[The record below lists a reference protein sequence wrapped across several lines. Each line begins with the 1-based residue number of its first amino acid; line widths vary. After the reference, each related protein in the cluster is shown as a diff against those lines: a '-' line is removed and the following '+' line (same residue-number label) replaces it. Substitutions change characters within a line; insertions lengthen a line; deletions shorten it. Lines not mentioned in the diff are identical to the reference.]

1 MLNPLTIGPVTIE
14 MPVFAAPLSGV
25 TDLPFRRA
33 LKRAGA
39 PVVVSEMVASAE
51 LARGAKDAVR
61 RSVVDA
67 EGGPFIIQLAGRDP
81 YWMGEGARLAEGLGA
96 DIIDI
101 NMGCPARSVVGQ
113 ACGSALMTDLDLAL
127 SIIEATIAATR
138 RPVTLKMRLGWDD
151 KSRNAPELARRAE
164 AAGIALITVHGRTRC
179 QFYDGKADWS
189 AVSLVKQAVNLPVI
203 VNGDIVD
210 EASARAALAQSGAD
224 GVMVGRGLYGRPW
237 FPSSLGKALLTKA
250 PVTPP
255 SALGVLESLLQLY
268 RDNLDFHGRRHGIKI
283 ARKHLAWTIDATD
296 LAMDDLEKRTFRA
309 TIARMDDPE
318 DVEAAL
324 ISAFTLKPLELAA

>member
-1 MLNPLTIGPVTIE
+1 MLNSLAIGPVTIGV
-14 MPVFAAPLSGV
+14 PVFAAPLSGV

-61 RSVVDA
+61 RSVIDT
-67 EGGPFIIQLAGRDP
+67 EGGPIIIQLAGRDP

-127 SIIEATIAATR
+127 SIIEATIAATA

-151 KSRNAPELARRAE
+151 RSRNAPELARRAE

-189 AVSLVKQAVNLPVI
+189 AVSLVKQAVSVPVI

-237 FPSSLGKALLTKA
+237 FPAALGKALLTGA
-250 PVTPP
+250 PIMPP
-255 SALGVLESLLQLY
+255 PPGDVLEGLLQLY
-268 RDNLDFHGRRHGIKI
+268 RDNLEFHGLRHGIKI
-283 ARKHLAWTIDATD
+283 ARKHLAWTIDATA
-296 LAMDDLEKRTFRA
+296 LPMSDLEKRDLRA
-309 TIARMDDPE
+309 TIARMDDPANVE
-318 DVEAAL
+318 DAL
-324 ISAFTLKPLELAA
+324 IAAFTMAPLEMAA